1 MVTVKT
7 GSIDLLIDLCYTI
20 VMNIFYLSKN
30 PIQCA
35 QMHVDKHVVKMI
47 LELAQLLS
55 TAHRVLDGTPIIGLS
70 KTGRKQTRYALPD
83 GRDSTLYSA
92 THINHPSA
100 VWVRESSANYDWLY
114 THLLA
119 LGREYTHRYSRTH
132 LTIDKLGTILK
143 DAPKNIKQGGLTKMP
158 SCMGDEFKVGD
169 DPIANYR
176 NYYTVG
182 KASLHRW
189 TNRLPPQWMQGEVVI
204 IPQDDEEDNYR
215 TVYTIKR

>member
-1 MVTVKT
+1 V
-7 GSIDLLIDLCYTI
+7 
-20 VMNIFYLSKN
+20 NIFY
-30 PIQCA
+30 
-35 QMHVDKHVVKMI
+35 VDSDPEIAACDMVDRHVVKMI
-47 LELAQLLS
+47 LETAQLLS
-55 TAHRVLDGTPIIGLS
+55 TAHRVLDGVEEAGKS
-70 KTGRKQTRYALPD
+70 ASGRKKKVWKLPD
-83 GRDSTLYSA
+83 AIDTIMYSA